1 MFRSNFLK
9 LKFWKLLSNSYC
21 PEQLNL
27 ENVNLLSNPNVNPK
41 NVATYE
47 KTLHVQKKY
56 KGNKTKTNPINL
68 KLNEGRTVESIK
80 YETIQSQL
88 VL

>member
-1 MFRSNFLK
+1 MFKTNFLK
-9 LKFWKLLSNSYC
+9 LKFWKLRSNSYC

-68 KLNEGRTVESIK
+68 KLNEARTVESIK
-80 YETIQSQL
+80 YEPIQSQL

>member
-41 NVATYE
+41 NVVTYE
-47 KTLHVQKKY
+47 KTVHVQK
-56 KGNKTKTNPINL
+56 NTNETKRKQT
-68 KLNEGRTVESIK
+68 
-80 YETIQSQL
+80 Q
-88 VL
+88 

>member
-9 LKFWKLLSNSYC
+9 LKFWKMLSNSYC

-41 NVATYE
+41 DVVTYE
-47 KTLHVQKKY
+47 KNGHVQKKY
-56 KGNKTKTNPINL
+56 KGNKTKTNPIKL
-68 KLNEGRTVESIK
+68 KLLKALNMSEF
-80 YETIQSQL
+80 
-88 VL
+88 

>member
-1 MFRSNFLK
+1 MFRTNFLK
-9 LKFWKLLSNSYC
+9 LKFWKLRSNSYC

>member
-1 MFRSNFLK
+1 MFRTNFLK
-9 LKFWKLLSNSYC
+9 LKFWKLRSNSYC

-88 VL
+88 VH